1 MTKTRTILLIAA
13 VLAAGS
19 GATWYFTRIE
29 TPAAGK
35 KGQASPAVPV
45 KLAKAVVQ
53 DMPLRLEITG
63 RTEAYETVTLKSRVD
78 GQVQGVAFTEGQH
91 VRHGDILLRL
101 DPADF
106 QARLN
111 QAAANQAKSQAQLT
125 KARADVERYIAL
137 RAKGFVSEEK
147 VSEMRTAAAA
157 AESTA
162 MADAAAVELARL
174 QLSYAT
180 VKAPFAGVVGAK
192 LVFPGTAVKVNDTAL
207 AVVNRV
213 RPLYVGFAV
222 PEKYLPQLQA
232 GIRSGK
238 KSMKAAISLPGNG
251 DAWEGDVRFLDN
263 GVDIATG
270 TIQLKAVVPNE
281 DEKLAPGQFVTVS
294 LVLDTLRDTVVV
306 PAEAVQ
312 QGPGG
317 SFLFV
322 AKEDSTVEIRKIR
335 VGSLQKQFAVIADGL
350 AGGETVVTEGHLRLT
365 PGARIRSADAA
376 EGIPAKPDDPGK
388 PGAYETVNKSGKP
401 D

>member
-1 MTKTRTILLIAA
+1 MTKTRTILLIVA
-13 VLAAGS
+13 VLAAGG
-19 GATWYFTRIE
+19 GAAWYLARPE
-29 TPAAGK
+29 TPAAK
-35 KGQASPAVPV
+35 KGQTPPPVPV
-45 KLAKAVVQ
+45 KLARAVVR

-63 RTEAYETVTLKSRVD
+63 RTEAYETVTLKARID
-78 GQVQGVAFTEGQH
+78 GQVHSVSFTEGQH
-91 VRHGDILLRL
+91 VRQGDVLLRL

-111 QAAANQAKSQAQLT
+111 QAAANLAKSQAQLA

-147 VSEMRTAAAA
+147 VSEMRTAAAT

-174 QLSYAT
+174 QLSYT
-180 VKAPFAGVVGAK
+180 TIKAPFAGVVGAK

-232 GIRSGK
+232 GMRSERK
-238 KSMKAAISLPGNG
+238 AMKAAISLPGG
-251 DAWEGDVRFLDN
+251 GAAWEGDIRFLDN
-263 GVDIATG
+263 GVDVATG
-270 TIQLKAVVPNE
+270 TIQLKAIVPNA
-281 DEKLAPGQFVTVS
+281 DEKLAAGQFVSVS
-294 LVLDTLRDTVVV
+294 LVLDTLREAVVI

-312 QGPGG
+312 QGAEG

-322 AKEDSTVEIRKIR
+322 AKEDGTVEIRKIR
-335 VGSLQKQFAVIADGL
+335 VASVQQQFAIIAEGL
-350 AGGETVVTEGHLRLT
+350 AGGETAVTEGQLRLT
-365 PGARIRSADAA
+365 AGARVKAADAA
-376 EGIPAKPDDPGK
+376 EAAPGMSVTPGK
-388 PGAYETVNKSGKP
+388 PN
-401 D
+401 

>member
-13 VLAAGS
+13 VLAIG
-19 GATWYFTRIE
+19 GAAAWYVTKPE

-35 KGQASPAVPV
+35 KGQTPPPVPV
-45 KLAKAVVQ
+45 RLAKAVVR
-53 DMPLRLEITG
+53 DMPLRLEFTG

-78 GQVQGVAFTEGQH
+78 GQVQSVTFTEGQH
-91 VRHGDILLRL
+91 VRQGDVLLRL

-111 QAAANQAKSQAQLT
+111 QMTANLAKSQAQLA
-125 KARADVERYIAL
+125 KARSDVERYITL

-157 AESTA
+157 AESA
-162 MADAAAVELARL
+162 VMADAAAVELARL

-180 VKAPFAGVVGAK
+180 IKAPFAGVVGAR
-192 LVFPGTAVKVNDTAL
+192 LVFPGTAVKVSDTAL

-222 PEKYLPQLQA
+222 PEKYLPQLQT
-232 GIRSGK
+232 GMRSDQ
-238 KSMKAAISLPGNG
+238 KSMKAAISLPGSGAN
-251 DAWEGDVRFLDN
+251 WEGDVRFLDN
-263 GVDIATG
+263 GVDLATG
-270 TIQLKAVVPNE
+270 TIQLKAVVPNQ

-294 LVLDTLRDTVVV
+294 LVLDTLKEAVVI

-312 QGPGG
+312 QGAEG

-322 AKEDSTVEIRKIR
+322 AKEDGSVDLRKVR
-335 VGSLQKQFAVIADGL
+335 VASVQQQFAIIAEGL
-350 AGGETVVTEGHLRLT
+350 AAGETVVTEGHLRLT
-365 PGARIRSADAA
+365 AGARIKAADAP
-376 EGIPAKPDDPGK
+376 EAKPDGAVTVGK
-388 PGAYETVNKSGKP
+388 PN
-401 D
+401 